1 MENPFQPNYTDGTD
15 SQLVL
20 LATQGDKKSLENLI
34 NRHQIFVYNLA
45 LKMVRNTVDA
55 EDLTQEVFVKAIT
68 ALGKFEGKSSFRTWL
83 YRITVNHFLNSRKRK
98 HEVVVQDFETYF
110 DNIDAIPNSELN
122 YSETQELADSIEEI
136 RISCTAG
143 MLLCLDRE
151 QRMIYILGDM
161 FDIDHKLGSEI
172 MEISSG
178 NFRIRLMRA
187 RHDLH
192 NWMNKRCGLVNV
204 ANPCRC
210 ARKTKGYIAAG
221 HVDPEHLT
229 FNIRYKQKIWELSK
243 REAQHISNTV
253 EDLNRNVF
261 HTHPLQDPM
270 TKGKIVEEIVNNRL
284 IRNLF
289 DGKSE

>member
-1 MENPFQPNYTDGTD
+1 MENPFQLNYTDRTD
-15 SQLVL
+15 SELVL

-34 NRHQIFVYNLA
+34 SRHQIFVYNLA
-45 LKMVRNTVDA
+45 LKMVRNTMDA
-55 EDLTQEVFVKAIT
+55 EDLAQEVFIKAIT

-83 YRITVNHFLNSRKRK
+83 YRITVNHFLNARKRK
-98 HEVVVQDFETYF
+98 QELAVHNFETYF
-110 DNIDAIPNSELN
+110 DAIDAIPETELN

-151 QRMIYILGDM
+151 QRMTYILGDM

-172 MEISSG
+172 MGITSG

-187 RHDLH
+187 RQDLH

-221 HVDPEHLT
+221 LVDPEHLT
-229 FNIRYKQKIWELSK
+229 FNTRYKQKIWELSQ
-243 REAQHISNTV
+243 REAQHVSNTV

-261 HTHPLQDPM
+261 HTHPLQEPL

-284 IRNLF
+284 IRNLL
-289 DGKSE
+289 DSKLK